1 MARLGKKPIEIPDGV
16 NVKIENGIIYVEG
29 KNGKLSQKIFPNL
42 NVVIEDKKIFVKN
55 EVDPKNKKL
64 YRKTDQMW
72 GLLRSLIFNMVKG
85 VTEGY
90 GKILEIHGIGYK
102 GEVKGNKLVLTLG
115 FTHPVELEI
124 PEGIKVEVSKNTIIF
139 VRGAD
144 KQKVGEF
151 AAEIRRVYPP
161 EPYKGKGIRY
171 RGEYVRQKVTKAGVG
186 ATK

>member
-1 MARLGKKPIEIPDGV
+1 MARLGKKPVEIPEGV

-42 NVVIEDKKIFVKN
+42 SVVIEDKKIFVRN

-64 YRKTDQMW
+64 YRKTDQLH

-90 GKILEIHGIGYK
+90 EKILEIHGVGYK
-102 GEVKGNKLVLTLG
+102 GEVKGNRLILTLG
-115 FTHPVELEI
+115 FTHPVEVEI
-124 PEGIKVEVSKNTIIF
+124 PEGIKVEVSKNTVIF

-151 AAEIRRVYPP
+151 AATIRRICPP
-161 EPYKGKGIRY
+161 DSYKGKGIRY
-171 RGEYVRQKVTKAGVG
+171 RGEYVRLKPGKAAVG